1 MKHSMEKMLI
11 LVHWIYK
18 VRLKQ
23 YFNIDIPNLQSL
35 TSEGSSFVNPRTI
48 TLKSIVVTIYIH
60 SRYCELILSKKLHRK
75 LYQVVFHS
83 FASTIR
89 YSKIFGGVYQF
100 YSKFRLII
108 RNTILCFSTI
118 KDYAFCFKVS
128 F

>member
-60 SRYCELILSKKLHRK
+60 SRYCE
-75 LYQVVFHS
+75 
-83 FASTIR
+83 
-89 YSKIFGGVYQF
+89 
-100 YSKFRLII
+100 
-108 RNTILCFSTI
+108 
-118 KDYAFCFKVS
+118 
-128 F
+128 